1 MGILYVYYLRVIY
14 TLWIILGTKIIG
26 MTKIMTKRLTKVG
39 GEA

>member
-1 MGILYVYYLRVIY
+1 
-14 TLWIILGTKIIG
+14 